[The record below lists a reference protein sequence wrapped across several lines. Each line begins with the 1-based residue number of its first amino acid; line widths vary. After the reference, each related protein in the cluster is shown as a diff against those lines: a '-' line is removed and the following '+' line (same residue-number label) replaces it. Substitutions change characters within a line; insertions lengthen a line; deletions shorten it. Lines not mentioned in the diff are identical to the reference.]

1 MQKRFRCDGIKKL
14 TRSLHR
20 KKRIAEIMTI
30 FNQISSCLFST

>member
-1 MQKRFRCDGIKKL
+1 MQKRFRCDGIKK
-14 TRSLHR
+14 TYKEFTQ